1 MREVAIVSAKRSPI
15 GSFGGSLKNI
25 SAVDLG
31 VQVADATIK
40 EGKVDPSLVE
50 EIIVGNVL
58 GAGLG
63 QNIARQVAL
72 NMGLSY
78 TSTAFTVNMVCG
90 SGMEA
95 IELASLKIKSG
106 EADIILAGGTESMSQ
121 APYLLPN
128 LRWGNKMGD
137 TSTLDLMLKD
147 GLTDAFN
154 GYHMGVTAENI
165 ASKYNISRES
175 QDEFALNSQK
185 KAVSAIEMGKFKNEI
200 VPISVPQRRGE
211 PLIFNTDEFPR
222 KDSSIEKLGKLKSA
236 FIKDGTVTAGNS
248 SGLND
253 GAAMVL
259 LVEKEKALEL
269 GLNILAVIKS
279 YANAGVDPAIM
290 GTGPI
295 PASKLALN
303 KANLKVEDLDLV
315 ESNEAFASQ
324 ALAVMEELKL
334 EESITNVNG
343 GAVALGHPIGASG
356 ARILVS
362 LIHEMKK
369 RDSQYGLA
377 TLCIGGG
384 QGAAVVIEKAYI

>member
-25 SAVDLG
+25 PAVDLG

-72 NMGLSY
+72 NIGLSY

-343 GAVALGHPIGASG
+343 GAIALGHPIGASG

>member
-25 SAVDLG
+25 SAADLG

-40 EGKVDPSLVE
+40 EGKVDPLLVE

-72 NMGLSY
+72 NIGLSY

-137 TSTLDLMLKD
+137 TSTIDLMLKD

-154 GYHMGVTAENI
+154 DYHMGVTAENI
-165 ASKYNISRES
+165 ASKYNISREG

-211 PLIFNTDEFPR
+211 PLIFDTDEFPR

-295 PASKLALN
+295 PASKLALK

-324 ALAVMEELKL
+324 ALAVMEELEL

-343 GAVALGHPIGASG
+343 GAIALGHPIGASG

-384 QGAAVVIEKAYI
+384 QGAAIVIENA

>member
-1 MREVAIVSAKRSPI
+1 MREIAIVSAKRSPI

-72 NMGLSY
+72 NIGLSY

-137 TSTLDLMLKD
+137 TSTIDLMLKD
-147 GLTDAFN
+147 GLIDAFN
-154 GYHMGVTAENI
+154 DYHMGVTAENI

-211 PLIFNTDEFPR
+211 PLIFDTDEFPR
-222 KDSSIEKLGKLKSA
+222 KDSSIEKLGELKSA

-295 PASKLALN
+295 PASKLALK

-324 ALAVMEELKL
+324 ALAVMEELDF

-343 GAVALGHPIGASG
+343 GAIALGHPIGASG

-384 QGAAVVIEKAYI
+384 QGAAIVIENA

>member
-25 SAVDLG
+25 SAADLG

-40 EGKVDPSLVE
+40 EGKVDPLLVE

-72 NMGLSY
+72 NIGLSY

-137 TSTLDLMLKD
+137 TSTIDLMLTD

-154 GYHMGVTAENI
+154 DYHMGVTAENI
-165 ASKYNISRES
+165 ASKYNISREG

-211 PLIFNTDEFPR
+211 PLIFDTDEFPR

-295 PASKLALN
+295 PASKLALK

-324 ALAVMEELKL
+324 ALAVMEELEL

-343 GAVALGHPIGASG
+343 GAIALGHPIGASG

-384 QGAAVVIEKAYI
+384 QGAAIVIENA

>member
-72 NMGLSY
+72 NIGLSY

-137 TSTLDLMLKD
+137 TSIIDLMLKD

-154 GYHMGVTAENI
+154 DYHMGVTAENI

-185 KAVSAIEMGKFKNEI
+185 KAVSAIEMGRFKNEI

-211 PLIFNTDEFPR
+211 PLIFDTDEFPR
-222 KDSSIEKLGKLKSA
+222 KDSSIEKLGELKSA

-295 PASKLALN
+295 PASKLALK

-324 ALAVMEELKL
+324 ALAVMEELEF

-343 GAVALGHPIGASG
+343 GAIALGHPIGASG

>member
-31 VQVADATIK
+31 VQLADATIK
-40 EGKVDPSLVE
+40 ESKVDPSLVE

-72 NMGLSY
+72 NIGLSY

-137 TSTLDLMLKD
+137 TSTIDLMLKD

-154 GYHMGVTAENI
+154 DYHMGVTAENI

-211 PLIFNTDEFPR
+211 PLIFDTDEFPR
-222 KDSSIEKLGKLKSA
+222 KDSSIEKLGELKSA

-295 PASKLALN
+295 PASKLALK

-324 ALAVMEELKL
+324 ALAVMEELEF

-343 GAVALGHPIGASG
+343 GAIALGHPIGASG

-384 QGAAVVIEKAYI
+384 QGAAVVIENA